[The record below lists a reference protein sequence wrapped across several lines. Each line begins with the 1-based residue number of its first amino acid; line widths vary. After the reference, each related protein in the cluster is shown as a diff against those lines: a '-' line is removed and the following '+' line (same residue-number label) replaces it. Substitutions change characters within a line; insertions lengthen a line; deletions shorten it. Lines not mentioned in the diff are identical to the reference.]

1 MDLGM
6 SALLELDGAEPC
18 AVLCRE
24 LRLRFIE
31 LNLNLPAYQP
41 GEADVPS
48 LRSIAEKYG
57 IYYTIHMDEN
67 LNPWDFNP
75 RVAEAYRQAAEEA
88 IGLAKALEA
97 PVLTMHLPAGVYFTL
112 PEGRSYPFARCRD
125 RYLHAAEAFRDRCTA
140 ALAGTGTVLCVEN
153 TGGFQPFQREALELL
168 LESPAFGL
176 TLDAGHSHAAG
187 GVDEPLMISDR
198 LRHMHL
204 HDARGRRDHLA
215 LGTGEVDWPKYLSLA
230 EERHCRVVLETK
242 TAAALRQSA
251 DALRAAGELT

>member
-6 SALLELDGAEPC
+6 PALLELDGAEPC
-18 AVLCRE
+18 AALCRE

-88 IGLAKALEA
+88 IGLAK
-97 PVLTMHLPAGVYFTL
+97 
-112 PEGRSYPFARCRD
+112 
-125 RYLHAAEAFRDRCTA
+125 
-140 ALAGTGTVLCVEN
+140 
-153 TGGFQPFQREALELL
+153 ALELL

>member
-6 SALLELDGAEPC
+6 PALLELDGAEPC

-67 LNPWDFNP
+67 LNPWDLNP

-112 PEGRSYPFARCRD
+112 PEGRSYTECDIDTLGAKSRGAKRIVFSD
-125 RYLHAAEAFRDRCTA
+125 DGLIYYTEDHYESF
-140 ALAGTGTVLCVEN
+140 
-153 TGGFQPFQREALELL
+153 ELL
-168 LESPAFGL
+168 YG
-176 TLDAGHSHAAG
+176 
-187 GVDEPLMISDR
+187 DEGD
-198 LRHMHL
+198 
-204 HDARGRRDHLA
+204 G
-215 LGTGEVDWPKYLSLA
+215 
-230 EERHCRVVLETK
+230 
-242 TAAALRQSA
+242 
-251 DALRAAGELT
+251 